1 MSKNYNYTI
10 SKEGEEFILNLNMY
24 LISTGKSESEIKE
37 FIAEAEEHLMLGEQE
52 GKRVEDIFGNS
63 PEEYAKSVAE
73 ELSFS
78 KKELIE
84 TALMLI
90 LGFGT
95 WIFLSGIKNGIVTMS
110 IMEAI
115 LTPLDYIVMTVL
127 LVVLARKFAFKDKK
141 FTIGI
146 FVLFFMNIV
155 TIVIIQL
162 IGRNMEQS
170 IVIDKSVVSI
180 IIGVLFVLSFI
191 VSKKIDVWYLMMPF
205 LMYIPSIIESFT
217 NISFGKNLLVAII
230 PYLLCI
236 GLCIFESRR
245 ITKSNN

>member
-24 LISTGKSESEIKE
+24 LISTGKSENEIKE

-52 GKRVEDIFGNS
+52 GKSVEDIFGNS

-84 TALMLI
+84 TVLMFI

-115 LTPLDYIVMTVL
+115 LTPLDYTIMTVL

-146 FVLFFMNIV
+146 FILFFMNIV
-155 TIVIIQL
+155 TVVIIGL

-170 IVIDKSVVSI
+170 IVINKSIVSI
-180 IIGVLFVLSFI
+180 MIGVLFIACFV
-191 VSKKIDVWYLMMPF
+191 VSKKIDTWYSMMPF

-217 NISFGKNLLVAII
+217 NISFGDNLLVGII

-236 GLCIFESRR
+236 IFSIFESRR
-245 ITKSNN
+245 IIKSND

>member
-1 MSKNYNYTI
+1 MNKNYNYTI

-24 LISTGKSESEIKE
+24 LMSTGKSEDEIKE
-37 FIAEAEEHLMLGEQE
+37 FIAEAEEHLMLGERE
-52 GKRVEDIFGNS
+52 GKSVEDIFGDS
-63 PEEYAKSVAE
+63 PEEYAKSVAK

-84 TALMLI
+84 TALMFI

-95 WIFLSGIKNGIVTMS
+95 WLFLGKIKNGIVTMS

-115 LTPLDYIVMTVL
+115 LSPLAYIVTTVL
-127 LVVLARKFAFKDKK
+127 LIILARKFAFKDRK

-146 FVLFFMNIV
+146 FVLFFMN
-155 TIVIIQL
+155 TCFFVIIGL
-162 IGRNMEQS
+162 LGRNMEQS
-170 IVIDKSVVSI
+170 IVINKLVVSI
-180 IIGVLFVLSFI
+180 IIGALFVVSFV
-191 VSKKIDVWYLMMPF
+191 VSKKIGVWYLMMPF

-217 NISFGKNLLVAII
+217 NISFGKNLLVVII

-236 GLCIFESRR
+236 ALSIFESTR
-245 ITKSNN
+245 IIKAND

>member
-24 LISTGKSESEIKE
+24 LISTGKSENEIKE
-37 FIAEAEEHLMLGEQE
+37 FIAEAEEHLMLGEKE
-52 GKRVEDIFGNS
+52 GKSVEDIFGNS

-84 TALMLI
+84 TVLMLI

-95 WIFLSGIKNGIVTMS
+95 WIFLSGIKNGVVTMS

-115 LTPLDYIVMTVL
+115 LTPLDYTIMTVL

-155 TIVIIQL
+155 TMVIVGL

-170 IVIDKSVVSI
+170 IVINKSIVSI
-180 IIGVLFVLSFI
+180 MIGVLFIVCFV
-191 VSKKIDVWYLMMPF
+191 VSKKIGTWYLMMPF

-217 NISFGKNLLVAII
+217 NISFGDNLLVGII

-236 GLCIFESRR
+236 ALCIFESRR
-245 ITKSNN
+245 ITKSND

>member
-236 GLCIFESRR
+236 SLCIFESRR

>member
-24 LISTGKSESEIKE
+24 LISTGKSENEIKE

-52 GKRVEDIFGNS
+52 GKSVEDIFGNS

-84 TALMLI
+84 TVLMFI

-95 WIFLSGIKNGIVTMS
+95 WIFLSGIKSGIVTMS

-115 LTPLDYIVMTVL
+115 LTPLDYTIMTVL

-155 TIVIIQL
+155 TMVIIGL

-170 IVIDKSVVSI
+170 IVINKSIVSI
-180 IIGVLFVLSFI
+180 MIGVLFIACFV
-191 VSKKIDVWYLMMPF
+191 VSKKIDTWYLMMPF

-217 NISFGKNLLVAII
+217 NISFEKNLLVPII
-230 PYLLCI
+230 PYFLCI
-236 GLCIFESRR
+236 ALCIFESRR
-245 ITKSNN
+245 ITKSND